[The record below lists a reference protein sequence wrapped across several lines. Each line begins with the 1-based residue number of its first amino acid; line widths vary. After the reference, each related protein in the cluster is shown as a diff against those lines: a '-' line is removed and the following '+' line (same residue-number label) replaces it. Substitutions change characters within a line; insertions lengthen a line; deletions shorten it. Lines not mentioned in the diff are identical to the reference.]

1 MISYNQAA
9 HNVGSGF
16 DMNPSPGNI
25 RDGLITD
32 AIKSN
37 GAAKKGG
44 TSPVVDVLDYTE
56 PATKPGLSLVCTP
69 GNDVEATTG
78 KAASGATLILFTTG
92 LGTPTGNPVCPTI
105 KVATN
110 TSLALR
116 MPDII
121 DINTGGIIDGEK
133 TIEQTGEEILE
144 YCIKAASGEVIPKA
158 VLLNQDDFIPWKR
171 GVSL

>member
-1 MISYNQAA
+1 M
-9 HNVGSGF
+9 
-16 DMNPSPGNI
+16 
-25 RDGLITD
+25 
-32 AIKSN
+32 
-37 GAAKKGG
+37 
-44 TSPVVDVLDYTE
+44 DYTE
-56 PATKPGLSLVCTP
+56 KATKPGLSLVCTP

-110 TSLALR
+110 TSLAIR
-116 MPDII
+116 MSDII
-121 DINTGGIIDGEK
+121 DIDTGPIIEGSK
-133 TIEQTGEEILE
+133 TIAEMGEDILD
-144 YCIKAASGEVIPKA
+144 YCIEVASGRITPKA